1 MMEEKDNMV
10 EEKDNMVGEKDNMME
25 EKDNMVEEKDNMMEE
40 NDNTV
45 EENDNNVTVAEDMVE
60 EVGDKMVEEKMEAK
74 SHQSTAEGIDVVDI
88 QNAAEVVT
96 DQQAVIEEDS
106 SVTETKP
113 EEIKCG
119 EDGGEAVQN
128 SSEGLFSDN
137 CDESQVVEKEVMDTV
152 GTEKEL
158 EKDESYK
165 TTSDIARARVDESIQ
180 ANVQNEAE
188 IETSES
194 ESVPLVDIVVVERIN
209 NGGNAL
215 DMVSKM
221 IDLEEESQN
230 VSPDD
235 VTNDTE
241 EDEEVAVDP
250 KYVIKSIEK
259 LADEDFEAVF
269 EANFGED
276 QASMGL
282 SEEDIKALEK
292 MNVKVDLVE
301 TSDDSNQS
309 DFKSSVIKFQ
319 DAIENYTKTA
329 VVVDNEKETKQL
341 TLDVAQAQDLQMPI
355 EKGENTFEKTEV
367 LEQMAEEI
375 AQDIMTN
382 VKEEAKSIN
391 EGATAVKAN
400 TEQEIANLEEN
411 IEEVS
416 SSKKEAT
423 RQIEPE
429 VVLIQ
434 TEPET
439 FLERQLVVE
448 EPCVQENHY
457 LTTSK
462 DEEKEDF
469 SDDVQ
474 ILRKSEVAELLDFPK
489 PKPPAAQDEQEETLT
504 REQAPPEKVEGS
516 SAMADAGLLV
526 ENPDKAGS
534 VVQNDST
541 DRVKQAESEVSRRGS
556 FAEDDEEVKVNG
568 HVQDEKEN
576 QPTKKE
582 IVTQVNR
589 ADEQRPSA
597 AESKSEK
604 ADVQDVKKE
613 QPTKK
618 ESVAECLRR
627 YREEEAKAR
636 RAAQM
641 RKNYTLIDDEPEIC
655 QEVSFQV
662 GEVE

>member
-1 MMEEKDNMV
+1 MEEEAMMV
-10 EEKDNMVGEKDNMME
+10 TCGKLTLNPASEDNMME
-25 EKDNMVEEKDNMMEE
+25 EKDNMVEEKNNMIEE
-40 NDNTV
+40 
-45 EENDNNVTVAEDMVE
+45 EDNNVTVAEDMVE

-74 SHQSTAEGIDVVDI
+74 SHQSTAEGIDAVDI

-96 DQQAVIEEDS
+96 DQEAALEEAS

-128 SSEGLFSDN
+128 SSEGLVSDN
-137 CDESQVVEKEVMDTV
+137 CDESQIVEKEVMDTV

-165 TTSDIARARVDESIQ
+165 TTSDHDIARAQGDESIQ

-235 VTNDTE
+235 VTNDTK

-276 QASMGL
+276 EASLGL

-341 TLDVAQAQDLQMPI
+341 TLDVAQAQHLQMPI

-382 VKEEAKSIN
+382 VKEEAKSMN

-400 TEQEIANLEEN
+400 TEQEIANLEESM
-411 IEEVS
+411 EEVS

-429 VVLIQ
+429 VVVIQ

-439 FLERQLVVE
+439 ALERQLVVE
-448 EPCVQENHY
+448 ERSVQENHY
-457 LTTSK
+457 LTTNK

-469 SDDVQ
+469 SEDVQ
-474 ILRKSEVAELLDFPK
+474 ILRKSEVAELLDFSK

-534 VVQNDST
+534 VVENDFT

-641 RKNYTLIDDEPEIC
+641 RKNYTLLDDEPEIC

>member
-1 MMEEKDNMV
+1 MK
-10 EEKDNMVGEKDNMME
+10 
-25 EKDNMVEEKDNMMEE
+25 
-40 NDNTV
+40 
-45 EENDNNVTVAEDMVE
+45 
-60 EVGDKMVEEKMEAK
+60 
-74 SHQSTAEGIDVVDI
+74 I
-88 QNAAEVVT
+88 
-96 DQQAVIEEDS
+96 
-106 SVTETKP
+106 
-113 EEIKCG
+113 
-119 EDGGEAVQN
+119 
-128 SSEGLFSDN
+128 
-137 CDESQVVEKEVMDTV
+137 
-152 GTEKEL
+152 
-158 EKDESYK
+158 
-165 TTSDIARARVDESIQ
+165 
-180 ANVQNEAE
+180 
-188 IETSES
+188 
-194 ESVPLVDIVVVERIN
+194 
-209 NGGNAL
+209 
-215 DMVSKM
+215 
-221 IDLEEESQN
+221 
-230 VSPDD
+230 
-235 VTNDTE
+235 
-241 EDEEVAVDP
+241 
-250 KYVIKSIEK
+250 
-259 LADEDFEAVF
+259 
-269 EANFGED
+269 
-276 QASMGL
+276 
-282 SEEDIKALEK
+282 
-292 MNVKVDLVE
+292 
-301 TSDDSNQS
+301 
-309 DFKSSVIKFQ
+309 
-319 DAIENYTKTA
+319 IENYTKTA

-341 TLDVAQAQDLQMPI
+341 TLDVAQAQHLQMPI
-355 EKGENTFEKTEV
+355 EKDENTIEKDENTFEKTEV

-382 VKEEAKSIN
+382 VKEEAKSMN

-400 TEQEIANLEEN
+400 TEQEIANLEESM
-411 IEEVS
+411 EEVS

-429 VVLIQ
+429 VVVIQ

-439 FLERQLVVE
+439 ALERQLVVE
-448 EPCVQENHY
+448 EPCVQENHF
-457 LTTSK
+457 LTTNK

-469 SDDVQ
+469 SEDVQ

-489 PKPPAAQDEQEETLT
+489 AKSSAAQDEQEETLT

-534 VVQNDST
+534 VVENDFT

-641 RKNYTLIDDEPEIC
+641 RKNYTLLDDEPEIC